1 MSFTKYLIYI
11 LFPKYTCSWS
21 SLQEGTWALFCFR
34 KIWNLT
40 EIMDSVF
47 FSSLDPPAFILTRS
61 PSSGQVE
68 EGTSVSFS
76 FRATE
81 PGNPSTYTFR
91 ECDHSVDG
99 TSLRNI
105 PYSEVPSRI
114 SFTIQNVSITDRGRY
129 TCRVTNN
136 ITNQNGGSIVEDSIS
151 LEVKSKYLQSFDIL
165 CRTSKFEEIII
176 WHIFLDFWR
185 IFFVCN
191 ICNIFFIQILVYMLV
206 GKCYVYW
213 K

>member
-1 MSFTKYLIYI
+1 M
-11 LFPKYTCSWS
+11 
-21 SLQEGTWALFCFR
+21 
-34 KIWNLT
+34 T
-40 EIMDSVF
+40 EIIDSVF
-47 FSSLDPPAFILTRS
+47 FSLDPPTFLLTRS

-76 FRATE
+76 FYARIS
-81 PGNPSTYTFR
+81 GNPSTYTFR

-99 TSLRNI
+99 TFLRNI
-105 PYSEVPSRI
+105 PYRKEPSRI

-136 ITNQNGGSIVEDSIS
+136 ITNRYGGSIVEDSIS

-165 CRTSKFEEIII
+165 CITSKFEEIII

-185 IFFVCN
+185 FFFFFV
-191 ICNIFFIQILVYMLV
+191 IFVIFSSFKY
-206 GKCYVYW
+206 
-213 K
+213 

>member
-1 MSFTKYLIYI
+1 
-11 LFPKYTCSWS
+11 
-21 SLQEGTWALFCFR
+21 
-34 KIWNLT
+34 
-40 EIMDSVF
+40 MDSVF

-91 ECDHSVDG
+91 ECDHSVDR
-99 TSLRNI
+99 TFLRNI
-105 PYSEVPSRI
+105 PYRKESSRI
-114 SFTIQNVSITDRGRY
+114 SFTIQNVSITDRGSY

-136 ITNQNGGSIVEDSIS
+136 ITNQNGGSIVEDSTS

-176 WHIFLDFWR
+176 
-185 IFFVCN
+185 
-191 ICNIFFIQILVYMLV
+191 
-206 GKCYVYW
+206 
-213 K
+213 